1 MSAGP
6 ASPNPHRRA
15 PVAAEAHDASDALT
29 LKRGFTFRS
38 AFSLA
43 FADVSPI
50 VALYTVFSIIVALA
64 GVGFWLAFPVVLAGQ
79 LLVAAVFGEVSSRW
93 PLAGSV
99 YQWSR
104 HLVGPRYGWFTAW
117 AYIWGLT
124 IALAALAYGGAGFL
138 LGAVGDTSPATIT
151 HAFVALGLVV
161 FGSGLNIAGR
171 VFLKVFLALSIV
183 AEIVGSLGL
192 GTYLLARYQVN
203 PISALFHGV
212 PHASGWL
219 GGPFIAAM
227 AVVGW
232 SFLGFE
238 SAGSIAEE
246 VRNPERNVPWA
257 IFLGLAAVGI
267 VVLYSGL
274 ALDLAVPN
282 ISAVLAGKV
291 ADPIA
296 TTLTAHLGSGAA
308 QAFQVLFLFGF
319 LASFTAVQSAVS
331 RCIWASARDRVLPG
345 HRFLVRLTR
354 RERLP
359 WASILA
365 TAVVA
370 GALVFISASKIY
382 AVLINFTNA
391 GFYIAFLMP
400 VLGAGYVRFRGGWTA
415 GPWSLGRWGKPIT
428 YVAGAWLI
436 VEIVNI
442 AWPRSSL
449 YGAGIVRWS
458 VLLMI
463 TVLGIAGAVISRWV
477 FRDGGRH
484 TRQGELLVETDPAAA
499 EAEPL
504 PSTS

>member
-1 MSAGP
+1 MAEPVGSAGSV
-6 ASPNPHRRA
+6 AQA
-15 PVAAEAHDASDALT
+15 PVSGRGQLDDSSNALT

-50 VALYTVFSIIVALA
+50 VALYTVFSITVALA
-64 GVGFWLAFPVVLAGQ
+64 GIAFWWAFPIVLAGQ

-104 HLVGPRYGWFTAW
+104 HLIGPRYGWFTAW

-124 IALAALAYGGAGFL
+124 IALSALAYGGAGFL
-138 LGAVGDTSPATIT
+138 LSATGDSTPSTLT
-151 HAFVALGLVV
+151 HALVALGLVA
-161 FGSGLNIAGR
+161 FASGMNMSGR
-171 VFLKVFLALSIV
+171 IFLKIFLGLSIA
-183 AEIVGSLGL
+183 AEIIGSLGL

-203 PISALFHGV
+203 PLSALFHGT
-212 PHASGWL
+212 PTAHGWAWL
-219 GGPFIAAM
+219 GGPFIAAI

-246 VRNPERNVPWA
+246 VRSPERNVPWA
-257 IFLGLAAVGI
+257 IVLGLLAVGV

-274 ALDLAVPN
+274 ALALAVPN
-282 ISAVLAGKV
+282 IDAVLAGNV
-291 ADPIA
+291 PDPIG
-296 TTLTAHLGSGAA
+296 TTLSTHLGSDAA
-308 QAFQVLFLFGF
+308 RGFEVLFLFGF
-319 LASFTAVQSAVS
+319 LASFIAVQSAVS

-345 HRFLVRLTR
+345 HRLLVKLTR

-359 WASILA
+359 YVAILA

-370 GALVFISASKIY
+370 GGLVFISASKVY
-382 AVLINFTNA
+382 AVLISFTNA
-391 GFYIAFLMP
+391 GFYIAFLLP
-400 VLGAGYVRFRGGWTA
+400 VLGAAYIRLTGHWSA
-415 GPWSLGRWGKPIT
+415 GRWSLGRFGPIVT
-428 YVAGAWLI
+428 YVAAIWLI
-436 VEIVNI
+436 AEIVNI
-442 AWPRSSL
+442 AWPRASL
-449 YGAGIVRWS
+449 YGSGYLRWS

-463 TVLGIAGAVISRWV
+463 GILGAAGVLINLWA

-484 TRQGELLVETDPAAA
+484 ARHGMLLVEHDEVAA
-499 EAEPL
+499 EP
-504 PSTS
+504 